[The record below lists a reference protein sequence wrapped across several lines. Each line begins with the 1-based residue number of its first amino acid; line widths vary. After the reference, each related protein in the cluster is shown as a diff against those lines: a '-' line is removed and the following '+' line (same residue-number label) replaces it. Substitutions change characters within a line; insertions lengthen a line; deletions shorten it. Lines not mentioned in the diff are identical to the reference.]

1 MPKDPEYL
9 DNISAKKTRFQAEA
23 LMRDFERKK
32 KTCLMI
38 NSSFN
43 QVSEVR
49 ARTQGKF
56 AEFAADNSAKL
67 YKTDIV
73 WKKKANPIFNEK
85 QKNFYT
91 RDFELMSKR
100 RYQKVL
106 QAMALEQ
113 ENGLSITRMPD

>member
-1 MPKDPEYL
+1 
-9 DNISAKKTRFQAEA
+9 
-23 LMRDFERKK
+23 
-32 KTCLMI
+32 MI

-106 QAMALEQ
+106 
-113 ENGLSITRMPD
+113 